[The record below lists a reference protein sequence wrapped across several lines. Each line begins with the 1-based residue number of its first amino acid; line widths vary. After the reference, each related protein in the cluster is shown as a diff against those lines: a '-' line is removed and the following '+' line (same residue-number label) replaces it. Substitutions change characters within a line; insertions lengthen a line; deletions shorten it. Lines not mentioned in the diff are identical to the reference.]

1 MAGCF
6 HDGCVNPKS
15 DAPDQL
21 LSYCIK
27 ISANAQH
34 WLVLLTYTFI
44 VPKSDYRSNRL
55 DMLCILLLKRQ
66 ISYCCLIYQK
76 GNVLRSRN
84 TSSLDT
90 VVTLK
95 KGLL

>member
-15 DAPDQL
+15 AAPDQL

-27 ISANAQH
+27 ISANVQH
-34 WLVLLTYTFI
+34 RLVLFTYTFI

-55 DMLCILLLKRQ
+55 YMFYTIARQTGSYKRLCKYT
-66 ISYCCLIYQK
+66 ISTNCTPP
-76 GNVLRSRN
+76 S
-84 TSSLDT
+84 
-90 VVTLK
+90 
-95 KGLL
+95 